1 MRNLSIAPFLGCVLL
16 GGYWCCARCDAQ
28 ISEPRP
34 AAREDPRVKAGAE
47 ILVEQLSAQRI
58 EVRENA
64 ATALQA
70 MGIKAAKALAT
81 YIRGNLS
88 DSHNGGVIRAVTVL
102 GKIGNDIAEDDD
114 VRKALLSAARLK
126 EKTSWP
132 ELQLAAID
140 SLSEINKYR
149 GGILTVEDD
158 NPLHTFDPAAAIVAS
173 DKLAQIAEQVFEKS
187 KIRSVP
193 TPTPTPPSDNEFY
206 AELKTLRDSQTKLV
220 KAAAQVSAAS
230 SPSKPEES
238 TFSRLTDV
246 KTLAASLMKIQVG
259 YLDATKTIFADKP
272 ADQPDDKSR
281 WQLKTE
287 AAYDLLTET
296 QELRDQLHKAIG
308 TFKKNQDDLAA
319 LVSDLATLSE
329 TSNSYLIKAAV
340 ASTLNGIFFK
350 PPEKKSAAEVAKKD
364 AEKKEGVKKDAAK
377 EETSKSE

>member
-1 MRNLSIAPFLGCVLL
+1 M
-16 GGYWCCARCDAQ
+16 
-28 ISEPRP
+28 
-34 AAREDPRVKAGAE
+34 KAGAE

-364 AEKKEGVKKDAAK
+364 AEKKEGVKKDAEKKEGVKKDAAK